1 MTALNKNILIM
12 AGGTGGH
19 IFPALSVANELRER
33 GYQISWLGSKGGM
46 EEELVKR
53 DDFPIFLL
61 PVTGIRGKGLLALL
75 KAPFVLMNCVMKA
88 LRIIKHQK
96 IGLVAGFGGFAS
108 GPGGL
113 AAKISGRQLIVHEQN
128 AIAGMT
134 NRILSKK
141 ASVVCEAFANTFE
154 RNNDRNSDRNS
165 NSVYTTGNPIR
176 AEIINAA
183 EKKSIESITE
193 KSPLNVLIIGGSRG
207 AKIFNDSLPGQLT
220 PLIKANKISVWHQS
234 GKHNSE
240 TVKGYYPAAGSEQII
255 VSDFIHD
262 MAKAYQWADVII
274 CRAGALTVS
283 EVAVMGLA
291 ALFVPYPHA
300 VDDHQTKNAES
311 LVNAGGALMI
321 PQAEINQLVQ
331 LLEPLIEKPKKI
343 QQMALAAKSFAITN
357 ASQRIADYCETLL
370 KSEKE

>member
-1 MTALNKNILIM
+1 MTAFRKNILIM

-19 IFPALSVANELRER
+19 IFPALSVANELRQR
-33 GYQISWLGSKGGM
+33 GYQIFWLGSKGGM
-46 EEELVKR
+46 EEELVMR
-53 DDFPIFLL
+53 DDFPIYLL
-61 PVTGIRGKGLLALL
+61 PVTGVRGKGLIALL

-88 LRIIKHQK
+88 LRILKHQNV
-96 IGLVAGFGGFAS
+96 GLVAGFGGFAS

-113 AAKISGRQLIVHEQN
+113 AAKLSGRHLILHEQN

-134 NRILSKK
+134 NRVLSKN

-154 RNNDRNSDRNS
+154 RAKLRHSTQ
-165 NSVYTTGNPIR
+165 VHTTGNPIR
-176 AEIINAA
+176 TDIIRAA
-183 EKKSIESITE
+183 ETKPAMSIAE

-207 AKIFNDSLPGQLT
+207 AKIFNDSLPSQLT

-234 GKHNSE
+234 GKNNSE

-291 ALFVPYPHA
+291 ALFVPYPYA

-311 LVNAGGALMI
+311 LVKAGGALLI
-321 PQAEINQLVQ
+321 PQTKVNQLAES
-331 LLEPLIEKPKKI
+331 LEPLINEPEKI
-343 QQMALAAKSFAITN
+343 EQMAFAAKSFAITN

-370 KSEKE
+370 KSELE